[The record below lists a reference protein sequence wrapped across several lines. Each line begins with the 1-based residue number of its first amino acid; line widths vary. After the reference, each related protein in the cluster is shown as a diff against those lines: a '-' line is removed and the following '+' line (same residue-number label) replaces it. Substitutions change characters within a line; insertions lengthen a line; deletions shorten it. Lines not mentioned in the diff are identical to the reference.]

1 MTDQRLEEMVGKLL
15 RAGVL
20 ISAVIVFVGGVW
32 WLAEAGGSASSYR
45 QFHQEPPEL
54 RHIGALLKSLAH
66 PQPEGV
72 IELGL
77 LLLIATPVARVVLA
91 LVGFALEGDHT
102 YVAITLAVLAILVYS
117 LVLPFGS
124 NP

>member
-66 PQPEGV
+66 PRPEGV